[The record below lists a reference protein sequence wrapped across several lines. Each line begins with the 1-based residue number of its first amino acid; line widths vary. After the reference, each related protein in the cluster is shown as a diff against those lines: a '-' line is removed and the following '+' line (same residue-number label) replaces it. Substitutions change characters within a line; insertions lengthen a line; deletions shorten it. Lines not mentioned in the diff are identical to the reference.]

1 MAKDADYIR
10 MIHTSRW
17 TTLRR
22 QVLSESPLCRDCSS
36 RGEIAVATEV
46 HHVTPVEHALT
57 RREKERLMFSPG
69 NLVALCHGCHVA
81 RHVELGRSGR
91 EATRRRNSE
100 HVTRFASRFF
110 GSRQTDESE

>member
-17 TTLRR
+17 TALRR
-22 QVLSESPLCRDCSS
+22 RVLSESPLCHDCSAK
-36 RGEIAVATEV
+36 GVTAVATEV

-91 EATRRRNSE
+91 EAARRRNSE
-100 HVTRFASRFF
+100 HSARFNARFF
-110 GSRQTDESE
+110 GTRQAD